1 MRQRKYGILSLD
13 ISAVST
19 GWTFSVKDNLKAYG
33 IIKTSPK
40 KGRAERLLVF
50 KNEIERLLTKYK
62 PSYVVVENG
71 YLGRNVKTLKVLCEF
86 AGVAKACCM
95 DILDIEPFIM
105 NVNTTHSHFGG
116 GKKEDIFKIIVDLYD
131 LKDFEFKKHNDVTDA
146 CAQSV
151 CFYEQ
156 ELKRGKKNEARK

>member
-19 GWTFSVKDNLKAYG
+19 GWTFSVKDNLKDYG
-33 IIKTSPK
+33 IIKTNPK
-40 KGRAERLLVF
+40 SGRAERLSAF
-50 KNEIERLLTKYK
+50 KKEIEKQLYKYK

-95 DILDIEPFIM
+95 DMLGVEPFIM
-105 NVNTTHSHFGG
+105 NVNTTHSHFGTK
-116 GKKEDIFKIIVDLYD
+116 KKEDLFNIIVDLYS
-131 LKDFEFKKHNDVTDA
+131 LKGFEFKKHNDVTDA
-146 CAQSV
+146 YAQSI
-151 CFYEQ
+151 CFYER
-156 ELKRGKKNEARK
+156 ELKKRRGK